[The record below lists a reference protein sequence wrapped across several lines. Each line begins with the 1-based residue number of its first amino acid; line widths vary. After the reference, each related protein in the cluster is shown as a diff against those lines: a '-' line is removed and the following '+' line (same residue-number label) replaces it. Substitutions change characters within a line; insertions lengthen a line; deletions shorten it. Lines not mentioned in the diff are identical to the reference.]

1 MKYPKKRITTL
12 QELLP
17 YEETLISLMDT
28 HRSMK
33 EIISVLFT
41 STKVLDEYASVTFG
55 QGTAFEEV
63 LESFYDRSN
72 HKLVSKEYEIALEGN
87 VKMLQ
92 FLGKNYAK
100 QTDDSNVSAM
110 ITEQVV
116 LIDDYTKEDAGTT
129 EEIRDA
135 TETK

>member
-55 QGTAFEEV
+55 QGTTFEEV